1 MKVLVLFRAQT
12 MELVVFMDSGFHLT
26 QDFNR
31 LFLLSTFFR
40 HSVIYS
46 ETIS

>member
-1 MKVLVLFRAQT
+1 MKVLVLSRAQM
-12 MELVVFMDSGFHLT
+12 MELVVSMDSGSHLT

-40 HSVIYS
+40 RSVVYS